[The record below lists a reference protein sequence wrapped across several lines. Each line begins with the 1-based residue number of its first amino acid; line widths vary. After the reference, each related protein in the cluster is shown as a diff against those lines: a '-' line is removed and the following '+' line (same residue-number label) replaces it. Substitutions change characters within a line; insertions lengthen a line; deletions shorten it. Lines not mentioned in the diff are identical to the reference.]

1 MENAKAKYS
10 LLEAK
15 MKIEA
20 YCAYQERCDQ
30 EVRKKLHS
38 WNMDSE
44 HVDILISDLI
54 TNRFLNEERFAS
66 AYTSGKVNIK
76 RWGRKKIKL
85 NLKFKQ
91 ISDYS
96 INKALKEIDQEVYW
110 NNLMHL
116 ANKKWAALKEPN
128 HYKKKAKLL
137 TFLNTK
143 GYEMDLMNEAV
154 KEILNQD

>member
-1 MENAKAKYS
+1 MEKPKAKYS

-15 MKIEA
+15 VKIEA

-30 EVRKKLHS
+30 DVRKKLRS

-44 HVDILISDLI
+44 HTDILISDLI
-54 TNRFLNEERFAS
+54 SNRFLNEERFAE
-66 AYTSGKVNIK
+66 AYVSGKVNIK
-76 RWGRKKIKL
+76 RWGRKKIKQ
-85 NLKFKQ
+85 NLKFKG

-96 INKALKEIDQEVYW
+96 INQGMKGIDQEVYW
-110 NNLMHL
+110 KNLMHL
-116 ANKKWAALKEPN
+116 ANKKWASLKEPN
-128 HYKKKAKLL
+128 PYKKKAKLL

-154 KEILNQD
+154 REILKQ